1 MNQYQNLG
9 KPFQI
14 GKLTIKNRFYMAP
27 IGGAQHHL
35 PQGGL
40 RDSTIQYYAECVKGG
55 FGLIF
60 TGAEVHSIH

>member
-27 IGGAQHHL
+27 IYWCENKEWNKIEKKKIG
-35 PQGGL
+35 
-40 RDSTIQYYAECVKGG
+40 
-55 FGLIF
+55 
-60 TGAEVHSIH
+60 